1 MPVQRQAELRKSV
14 DPRPVG
20 DVGNTIIAY
29 EIVAIAQSV
38 IDHAKKTHGLALVAL
53 DGERNL
59 LGCKNFEVPELTQH
73 RTDVPNLEEQP
84 LQQRSQTTFTSTR
97 WIAFLHPNSGWVRP
111 PTAWALEHST
121 TSPGPVARQERTNR
135 CQARSARG
143 STCASV
149 HVAPPSTLTS
159 TRWIPRS
166 AHAHPQSSCG
176 LSRLS
181 VCPGAG
187 ATMMDSGA
195 TDQTGTLFPESSP
208 PALRIGSLYQR
219 VVKGPGAR
227 LSTRVIRVSHL
238 TLLVSSIKTRDNE
251 AGRETV
257 FWRQSAAIHFIGDQ
271 DISLNAR
278 NRKIL
283 EIGIDDNAAEFTKI
297 RAVRPN
303 VLSGRA
309 RPAIGQDVGEPDATP
324 PDVANASRRLERRE
338 GTSAALMS
346 TCHLGRWIPR

>member
-1 MPVQRQAELRKSV
+1 M
-14 DPRPVG
+14 
-20 DVGNTIIAY
+20 
-29 EIVAIAQSV
+29 
-38 IDHAKKTHGLALVAL
+38 
-53 DGERNL
+53 
-59 LGCKNFEVPELTQH
+59 
-73 RTDVPNLEEQP
+73 
-84 LQQRSQTTFTSTR
+84 
-97 WIAFLHPNSGWVRP
+97 
-111 PTAWALEHST
+111 
-121 TSPGPVARQERTNR
+121 ARQERTNR
-135 CQARSARG
+135 CPAPSARG
-143 STCASV
+143 STSASA

-166 AHAHPQSSCG
+166 AHAHPQSSCVV
-176 LSRLS
+176 SRLS

-227 LSTRVIRVSHL
+227 LHESHSRKPFDA
-238 TLLVSSIKTRDNE
+238 VSSIKTRDNE
-251 AGRETV
+251 AGRENV

-297 RAVRPN
+297 RTVRPN
-303 VLSGRA
+303 VLNGRA
-309 RPAIGQDVGEPDATP
+309 RPAIGQDIGEPDATP

-338 GTSAALMS
+338 
-346 TCHLGRWIPR
+346 